1 MRLTDPL
8 RRHGAQGHL
17 AALKAVLHLCY
28 YVPTIS
34 LFLVCD
40 SIEQYQIKNSITAAM
55 KTVWVILRIRLDG
68 FDHE

>member
-1 MRLTDPL
+1 ML
-8 RRHGAQGHL
+8 RIMAILLNGAQGHL
-17 AALKAVLHLCY
+17 ATLNAVLHLCY

-40 SIEQYQIKNSITAAM
+40 GIEPYQIKNSITTAM

-68 FDHE
+68 FDHG

>member
-1 MRLTDPL
+1 ML
-8 RRHGAQGHL
+8 RIAAILLDGAQGHL

-40 SIEQYQIKNSITAAM
+40 SIEPDQIKNSITGAI
-55 KTVWVILRIRLDG
+55 KTVWVILRIRLNG